1 MNAPD
6 PNWMPFAQ
14 LLVFLVTVIMLFTLA
29 ESIAL
34 GKVDAESSYGLK
46 EIITAL
52 EMLASG
58 MAGWFAA
65 KNMDGK

>member
-6 PNWMPFAQ
+6 PEWMPFCQ

-29 ESIAL
+29 MAVAL
-34 GKVDAESSYGLK
+34 GKVHADSSYGLK

-65 KNMDGK
+65 KNMEGK